1 MKQSTMQQ
9 IRLAA
14 SRESQREQGYFD
26 ERFVERTIPSKKN
39 YNRKQKHKKS
49 DIY

>member
-1 MKQSTMQQ
+1 MKHATTHQ

-26 ERFVERTIPSKKN
+26 GRFVARSIPSKKN
-39 YNRKQKHKKS
+39 YTRKQKHPKQQN
-49 DIY
+49 Y

>member
-26 ERFVERTIPSKKN
+26 GRFVERTIPSKKN
-39 YNRKQKHKKS
+39 YSRKQKHKKF
-49 DIY
+49 DI

>member
-1 MKQSTMQQ
+1 MKHTPTHQ

-14 SRESQREQGYFD
+14 SRDSQREQGYFD
-26 ERFVERTIPSKKN
+26 GRFVERSIPSKKN
-39 YNRKQKHKKS
+39 YTRKQKHKKS